1 MARWRIAALVTVVA
15 ACAGTTAPEAD
26 QGPTTSLTTLPTVSP
41 ETSTTSTTT
50 SATPAPTSST
60 SPPTTS
66 PPEEGGRPVFALTRI
81 GFGLTPQVVVTNVGA
96 GPGNIGGYW
105 LSKGTGSFEIPRTPL
120 APGESIAVGAGEVLP
135 DVAVGVVAVV
145 SSGLRLGDLEPAG
158 GEMALYR
165 TGSFDV
171 ASEIVDYVEWGSSGH
186 NRSEVAVKAGIW
198 PQGGV
203 VRVRPLAIGLLATS
217 APAGGP
223 DAWLAE
229 IGG

>member
-1 MARWRIAALVTVVA
+1 MGLWGIAALVTVVA
-15 ACAGTTAPEAD
+15 GCAGTTAPDAD
-26 QGPTTSLTTLPTVSP
+26 QGTTTSLTTLPTLAP

-50 SATPAPTSST
+50 ATAAPTSST
-60 SPPTTS
+60 SPTTTS
-66 PPEEGGRPVFALTRI
+66 PPEDGGPPVFALTRI

-105 LSKGTGSFEIPRTPL
+105 LSKGTGAFEIPRTPL
-120 APGESIAVGAGEVLP
+120 APGESIAVGVGEVLP
-135 DVAVGVVAVV
+135 DVA

-186 NRSEVAVKAGIW
+186 NRSDVAVEAGIW

-217 APAGGP
+217 APARGP
-223 DAWLAE
+223 DGWHAE